1 MKNRVPEVFL
11 SEMFGELR
19 IMEDDNKFYF
29 CAADVCSALGYSNPS
44 HELNIH
50 CRHDGIKA
58 GRTDV
63 NGVPRI
69 IKFISEGNVYR
80 LICRSNKPEAEKF
93 ETWVFDELL
102 PRIRQTGGYVNDPVV
117 FVDNWL
123 PNTDAKTKAL
133 LVTSLEAV
141 KNQDNIIGVQQE
153 SVEFHRA
160 VSASVNSVDFGEFA
174 KCLANDHIN
183 IGRNRLMAWLR
194 KEKYIDSA
202 NVAYQRCIEQGI
214 FEVKETVYYV
224 GTTYHTSR
232 KTLITPKGQVYLA
245 KKVSKGY
252 KG

>member
-1 MKNRVPEVFL
+1 
-11 SEMFGELR
+11 
-19 IMEDDNKFYF
+19 
-29 CAADVCSALGYSNPS
+29 
-44 HELNIH
+44 
-50 CRHDGIKA
+50 
-58 GRTDV
+58 
-63 NGVPRI
+63 
-69 IKFISEGNVYR
+69 
-80 LICRSNKPEAEKF
+80 
-93 ETWVFDELL
+93 L

-174 KCLANDHIN
+174 KCLANDRIN

-202 NVAYQRCIEQGI
+202 NVAYQRYIEQGI

-232 KTLITPKGQVYLA
+232 KTLITPKGQVHLA